1 MLFRKPKLKKQYDD
15 QLITLIQRAQED
27 LNQAKMI
34 EELSDDYDQAVTT
47 KRQIAESM
55 YFYLFKE
62 ARIRKILL
70 RP

>member
-1 MLFRKPKLKKQYDD
+1 MLFRKPKLKKQYDE

-27 LNQAKMI
+27 LNQAKII
-34 EELSDDYDQAVTT
+34 EELSDDYNQAITA
-47 KRQIAESM
+47 KRQIAEST

>member
-27 LNQAKMI
+27 LNQAKVI

-47 KRQIAESM
+47 KRQIAEST

>member
-1 MLFRKPKLKKQYDD
+1 MLFRKPKMKKQYDE
-15 QLITLIQRAQED
+15 QLIALIQRAQED
-27 LNQAKMI
+27 LNQTKII
-34 EELSDDYDQAVTT
+34 EELSDDYNQAITA
-47 KRQIAESM
+47 KRQIAEST

>member
-1 MLFRKPKLKKQYDD
+1 MLFRKPKLKKQYDE
-15 QLITLIQRAQED
+15 QLIMLIQRAQEE
-27 LNQAKMI
+27 LNHAKVI
-34 EELSDDYDQAVTT
+34 EELSDDYNQEVTT
-47 KRQIAESM
+47 KRQIAEST